1 MKKISK
7 GTDNGM
13 SRRAFLG
20 TGAAA
25 GATLLTKGTNVAA
38 QDAQSSGAVENQIA
52 QLTPEQIQRDVGTA
66 RPPVPARDAQRPG
79 SDLMVQVLK
88 DLGMEYVAGNP
99 GSSFEGL
106 QESIINYGDK
116 PNTMPEFITAMHE
129 ESSVDMANGY
139 VRSTGKPMAA
149 ILHGTVGITHA
160 AMAIYTA
167 YQKQNPVV
175 LLVGRDETFFLQ
187 GHTANDLGAI
197 ARAYTKWDAQPK
209 TLAESLTA
217 IQEAYNQA
225 ITPPCG
231 PTLVVI
237 DTELQK
243 EEAGD
248 LQVPTYV
255 PPKMPTISNSQAKQI
270 AKGLVDA
277 DNPRINVGH
286 LLTPEGVKYVVEL
299 AELVG
304 ASVETSAT
312 KGPMS
317 FPQRHPQCGP
327 GADTNYDYTL
337 GLETAGVQGSIIGPH
352 RRTVEGRDLCNIG
365 LGGVRVNAPSR
376 GEAMQGPAGAPA
388 SVAAVTGGPGQ
399 SNDMIADAEASLPV
413 IITEARRLLTKSS
426 NKRRTIQ
433 VRKSKH
439 GEANQEAFMQAL
451 RKALEGKRSGWD
463 GSPVSTA
470 RVYSEL
476 WPLIK
481 DEDWCL
487 ASPTIFSGSHHADL
501 WDHNKS
507 YSYLGWHG
515 PAAGIG
521 FGIGC
526 CTGAA
531 LAARERGRFVVNIQC
546 DGDLNFTPGSLWTA
560 AHHRL
565 PLLTIMHN
573 NRAWN
578 QELMFIAYM
587 CGVRGRGTDRSHI
600 GTTIR
605 DPHINYAKMA
615 QAYGIE
621 SEGPISDPSLL
632 AAAFKRGVDTVKQ
645 GRPYLIDVL
654 TQPR

>member
-1 MKKISK
+1 M
-7 GTDNGM
+7 GM

-25 GATLLTKGTNVAA
+25 GATLLTKGTEAVAQGA
-38 QDAQSSGAVENQIA
+38 QPGGESIKKIA
-52 QLTPEQIQRDVGTA
+52 ALTPEQVQRDVGDV
-66 RPPVPARDAQRPG
+66 RLPEPERNAQRPG

-88 DLGMEYVAGNP
+88 DLGIEYVAGNP

-106 QESIINYGDK
+106 QESIINYGVP
-116 PNTMPEFITAMHE
+116 PNTMPEFITALHE

-149 ILHGTVGITHA
+149 VLHGTVGLQHA
-160 AMAIYTA
+160 SMAIYTA
-167 YQKQNPVV
+167 YQKQNPVL
-175 LLVGRDETFFLQ
+175 LLVGRDDTFFLQ
-187 GHTANDLGAI
+187 GHTANDLAGI
-197 ARAYTKWDAQPK
+197 VRAFTKWDAHPK

-217 IQEAYNQA
+217 IQQAYNEA

-231 PTLVVI
+231 PTVVVL

-248 LQVPTYV
+248 MQVPAYV
-255 PPKMPTISNSQAKQI
+255 PPQMPAIRADQAKEI
-270 AKGLVDA
+270 AKGLVEA
-277 DNPRINVGH
+277 NNPRINVGN
-286 LLTPEGVKYVVEL
+286 LRTPEGVEHVVAL

-304 ASVETSAT
+304 ASIATSAT
-312 KGPMS
+312 TGPMS
-317 FPQRHPQCGP
+317 FPQRHPLCGP
-327 GADTNYDYTL
+327 GTDTSYDYTL
-337 GLETAGVQGSIIGPH
+337 GLEIAGEHVSITGPH
-352 RRTVEGRDLCNIG
+352 LKTVEGRDLCNIG
-365 LGGVRVNAPSR
+365 LGRIRPPSATAPGST
-376 GEAMQGPAGAPA
+376 MPPPAGAPA
-388 SVAAVTGGPGQ
+388 SVTAAMGGNNSAR
-399 SNDMIADAEASLPV
+399 SNVIVADAEASLPG
-413 IITEARRLLTKSS
+413 ITEEVRRLLTRSS
-426 NKRRTIQ
+426 SRRRTIQ
-433 VRKSKH
+433 ERKSKY
-439 GEANQEAFMQAL
+439 GEANKQAYLQAL
-451 RKALEGKRSGWD
+451 RQALEGKRSGWD

-470 RVYSEL
+470 RIYAEL

-501 WDHNKS
+501 WDHNKP
-507 YSYLGWHG
+507 YSYLGYHG

-526 CTGAA
+526 STGAA
-531 LAARERGRFVVNIQC
+531 LAARARGRFVVNIQC
-546 DGDLNFTPGSLWTA
+546 DGDLNYTPGSLWTA

-565 PLLTIMHN
+565 PMLLIMHN

-600 GTTIR
+600 GTTLR
-605 DPHINYAKMA
+605 DPFINYVKMA
-615 QAYGIE
+615 EAYGIE
-621 SEGPISDPSLL
+621 SEGPIDDPSKL